1 MAKILVSLISD
12 QTIQNVI
19 FIKHFSGI
27 DRHVF
32 VTTAE
37 MEKSEKWRSKWIE
50 NAANITADRIPVIED
65 DIANIEQALQQKINI
80 VPEDEI
86 IINLTGGTK
95 IMAIGVYNFFQHHTN
110 QIYYIPIGKNSFR
123 CMVGS
128 EKGKDTVIDYRVSVE
143 EYLKSYGITFTT
155 KKPIKSDRQA
165 FSFFQKFINA
175 DSTSLEI
182 IERLRVHW
190 RGKKK
195 KVNLTDIEQ
204 FEEATLSE
212 QGKRI
217 PQLREWLQSMDF
229 QLDSPEI
236 ISDKE
241 IDYLTGGWFE
251 EYVYFKIRES
261 LGLGDSQIALGVVLK
276 KDQNVT
282 ENDLDVVF
290 TLNNALHVI
299 ECKTA
304 MSEDGKT
311 SSRLFNE
318 TVYKA
323 SALRKYFGLVVNSYL
338 FTLSDLQPK
347 DNNSP
352 NYPERAEVLGI
363 KTVDRGRIIQSD
375 VFVNFLKS
383 LKR

>member
-12 QTIQNVI
+12 QTIQNVV

-32 VTTAE
+32 ITTAE
-37 MEKSEKWRSKWIE
+37 MERPEKCRSKWIE
-50 NAANITADRIPVIED
+50 NAAGITAERISVIED
-65 DIANIEQALQQKINI
+65 DIDNIEQELQQKINI
-80 VPEDEI
+80 APEDDV

-95 IMAIGVYNFFQHHTN
+95 IMAIGVYNFFQNLTN
-110 QIYYIPIGKNSFR
+110 QIYYIPIGKNYFR
-123 CMVGS
+123 CLVGS
-128 EKGKDTVIDYRVSVE
+128 EKGKDTVIEYRVCVE

-155 KKPIKSDRQA
+155 KKTVKSEEQVKN
-165 FSFFQKFINA
+165 FFERFINA
-175 DSTSLEI
+175 DAAFLDI
-182 IERLRVHW
+182 IETLRVHW
-190 RGKKK
+190 RGGNKRTH
-195 KVNLTDIEQ
+195 LLSDIEQ
-204 FEEATLSE
+204 PKDSKKSA
-212 QGKRI
+212 I
-217 PQLREWLQSMDF
+217 PNLRDWLQSINF
-229 QLDSPEI
+229 QLEDSET
-236 ISDKE
+236 ISKKE
-241 IDYLTGGWFE
+241 IEFLTGGWFE
-251 EYVYFKIRES
+251 EYVYFKVKEI
-261 LGLGDSQIALGVVLK
+261 LKLNDSQVALGVVLK

-347 DNNSP
+347 DANSP
-352 NYPERAEVLGI
+352 NYPERADVLGI
-363 KTVDRGRIIQSD
+363 KTVDRNQIIQHTALND
-375 VFVNFLKS
+375 FLTS